1 MTERKTPAAPGAA
14 LAAYRA
20 ALARV
25 EPSEAFLARTRQALA
40 EAAEPA
46 PRRRPFA
53 GLPAPWRLRRL
64 APLAACLALA
74 LLAVPAA
81 YWMLDGA
88 GASGGGTPEAAYQMT
103 DTADT
108 AGGVGMVQSSAA
120 MAEAPQADGECAPQ
134 EPAAPAGAPENN
146 DAAPPARTPS
156 EAGAPG
162 AGGEAERKED
172 DGSAYGGG
180 MAPGKAAGAVPPAYP
195 PKHPHG

>member
-46 PRRRPFA
+46 PRRRLFA
-53 GLPAPWRLRRL
+53 GLPAPRRLRRL
-64 APLAACLALA
+64 APLAACLVLA

-88 GASGGGTPEAAYQMT
+88 GASGGTPETAYQMT

-108 AGGVGMVQSSAA
+108 AGGVRTVQSSAA

-162 AGGEAERKED
+162 ASGQAERKED

-180 MAPGKAAGAVPPAYP
+180 AVLGKAAGEALPKYP
-195 PKHPHG
+195 PKHPRR